1 MKQSIVE
8 RAKEFATER
17 HGDQKYGNGLPYT
30 WHLSKVADLAMRLG
44 YPEPIQA
51 AAWLH
56 DTVED
61 TGTDL
66 PEIRQLFGD
75 RIATI
80 VEGVTYS
87 KEDKQKEVD
96 KIAKARSNPGSHVV
110 KLCDASVNFSV
121 STLDGAPEG
130 MGQWNATVDRYGSY
144 IARLQPDLPTSDEVD
159 AWLATIEN

>member
-8 RAKEFATER
+8 RAKELAAER
-17 HGDQKYGNGLPYT
+17 HGDQRYGNGLPYT
-30 WHLSKVADLAMRLG
+30 WHLSKVADLAARLG
-44 YPEPIQA
+44 YSELIQA

-66 PEIRQLFGD
+66 QEVRQFFGN

-87 KEDKQKEVD
+87 EEDKQKEVD
-96 KIAKARSNPGSHVV
+96 KIAKARSNPGSHIV

-130 MGQWNATVDRYGSY
+130 MGQWDATVDRYGGY
-144 IARLQPDLPTSDEVD
+144 IARLQPDLPTPDEVD
-159 AWLATIEN
+159 AWLDDN